1 MVTDPLTVAPLAILG
16 LLLIYAAASDLRTRT
31 IDNWVSIAMAA
42 PAPVW
47 WLARGLDPWPDM
59 AWQFGF
65 GALVFAVLF
74 GLWTIRIVGGADVK
88 LIGALALWLP
98 PGERMTTFFVM
109 AMAGAVVSIVA
120 LVTAKSRRHTTGE
133 KRRRVEVPY
142 GVAIAAGGLFFLFQ
156 TTN

>member
-1 MVTDPLTVAPLAILG
+1 MVANSLSLGPLVILG

-31 IDNWVSIAMAA
+31 IDNWVSIAMAVG
-42 PAPVW
+42 APVW
-47 WLARGLDPWPDM
+47 WLASGLEPWPGM
-59 AWQFGF
+59 VWQFGF
-65 GALVFAVLF
+65 GLLVFAVMF

-109 AMAGAVVSIVA
+109 AMAGAVLSILAFVM
-120 LVTAKSRRHTTGE
+120 VKTRRRAPGE
-133 KRRRVEVPY
+133 KRRPVEVPY
-142 GVAIAAGGLFFLFQ
+142 GVAIAAGGLFFLLQ

>member
-1 MVTDPLTVAPLAILG
+1 MVTDPLAVAPLAVLG

-31 IDNWVSIAMAA
+31 IDNWVSIAMAVA
-42 PAPVW
+42 APVW
-47 WLARGLDPWPDM
+47 WLASGLDPWPGM

-74 GLWTIRIVGGADVK
+74 GLWTLRVVGGADVK

-98 PGERMTTFFVM
+98 PGERMPTFFVM
-109 AMAGAVVSIVA
+109 GVAGAIVSIVA
-120 LVTAKSRRHTTGE
+120 FVTAKSRLRAAGG
-133 KRRRVEVPY
+133 KRRPVEVPY
-142 GVAIAAGGLFFLFQ
+142 GVAIAAGGLFFLLQ

>member
-1 MVTDPLTVAPLAILG
+1 MVTDPLALAPLGVLG

-31 IDNWVSIAMAA
+31 IDNWVSVAIAIAA
-42 PAPVW
+42 PAW
-47 WLARGLDPWPDM
+47 WLARDLDPWPGM

-65 GALVFAVLF
+65 GLMVFAVMF
-74 GLWTIRIVGGADVK
+74 GLWTIRVVGGADVK

-109 AMAGAVVSIVA
+109 AMAGAVVSIVVFVA
-120 LVTAKSRRHTTGE
+120 TKSRRVTSE
-133 KRRRVEVPY
+133 KRRPVEVPY
-142 GVAIAAGGLFFLFQ
+142 GVAIAAGGLFFLIQ